1 MKKEAPDGASFF
13 HLNQRHAL
21 AKHVEYLCFELPGVD
36 RLGHVAVESAREYL
50 LFVGCEGESRHGD
63 DRHVGRLFA
72 DLGRGFVA
80 VHHGHVDVHEH
91 QVRGVPVE

>member
-36 RLGHVAVESAREYL
+36 RLGHVAVDQLESTFCSSDAKAKA
-50 LFVGCEGESRHGD
+50 VTAMIGTS
-63 DRHVGRLFA
+63 A
-72 DLGRGFVA
+72 DCLRISAVA
-80 VHHGHVDVHEH
+80 S
-91 QVRGVPVE
+91 